1 MFRKE
6 PPVCLAQ
13 TATIS
18 VYRQGGFFMAIVIIP
33 AYQPDENLVSLV
45 EELQKKGLQSIVV
58 DDGSGENY
66 QPLFKRIKEI
76 GLVLSH
82 PKNYGKGAAIKTA
95 LTFVRQELWDCQ
107 VVGIM
112 DADGQHL
119 PEDMLRLLE
128 TAKKNKHTLV
138 LGVRDVG
145 KDMPVRS
152 RLGNQITRIVFKIV
166 SGVRLTDTQTGL
178 RAFGWELVDEMLEV
192 AGERYEYE
200 TNVLLTMAK
209 KKIPIK
215 EVTIT
220 TIYHDNNSGSHFRP
234 FKDSVRIYKD
244 ILRFT
249 LSSFSSFLLDYL
261 LFFVFMLVLPH
272 TAPAIMAGNVMAR
285 LISAFYNYSMNC
297 CFVFYKNRS
306 VTTAVDYFMLAAF
319 ILLMNNVILE
329 FFTQTAGISVYPA
342 KVMTESILFL
352 LSLFVQK
359 FMIFR
364 KKSTSVSTEEM
375 LQEKK
380 SYRQT
385 FTKGI

>member
-1 MFRKE
+1 
-6 PPVCLAQ
+6 
-13 TATIS
+13 
-18 VYRQGGFFMAIVIIP
+18 MAIVIIP
-33 AYQPDENLVSLV
+33 AYQPEQSLVSLV
-45 EELQKKGLQSIVV
+45 KELEKKGLQSIVV
-58 DDGSGENY
+58 DDGSGEKY
-66 QPLFKRIKEI
+66 QPVFDKIKEI
-76 GLVLSH
+76 SLVIRH
-82 PKNYGKGAAIKTA
+82 PENFGKGAAIKTA
-95 LTFVRQELWDCQ
+95 LTFVRQELWDCK

-128 TAKKNKHTLV
+128 TAKKNKRTLV
-138 LGVRDVG
+138 LGVREVG
-145 KDMPVRS
+145 KDMPLKS
-152 RLGNQITRIVFKIV
+152 RLGNQITRTVFKLV

-192 AGERYEYE
+192 TGERYEYE

-234 FKDSVRIYKD
+234 LKDSVRIYKD

-261 LFFVFMLVLPH
+261 LFSFFMLFLPH
-272 TAPAIMAGNVMAR
+272 TASVILAGNVMAR
-285 LISAFYNYSMNC
+285 FISAFYNYSMNC
-297 CFVFYKNRS
+297 HFVFHKNRTVS
-306 VTTAVDYFMLAAF
+306 TAVDYFMLAAF

-329 FFTQTAGISVYPA
+329 FFTQTAGISVYLA
-342 KVMTESILFL
+342 KIMTECILFF

-364 KKSTSVSTEEM
+364 KESASAGTENV
-375 LQEKK
+375 LQETK

-385 FTKGI
+385 FTKGR